1 MPEKISILFVC
12 LGNIC
17 RSTMAEG
24 IFRHLA
30 QKPEWKDKIGRID
43 SCGTGMSFCFLIFLI
58 ILQKCVH
65 VRNGRLSLGVPFFT
79 NFFCAFWAD
88 GKLIPPTAAYHT
100 GDSPDDRT
108 MATLEE
114 NGITDYHHSAR
125 RVRITFITTPPLY
138 SCALASC
145 LRHLTHACPLFRRVQ
160 ATHIHAIL
168 APCAKISHL
177 FFSLQFATSD
187 FEKFDY
193 IFAMD
198 RSNLSDLVRLQ
209 RGNPDAK
216 ARVMLFGEYSGAG
229 KAEIVND
236 PYYGGDAGFKCAFEQ
251 CTRFSQNF
259 LAEVVDGGGEKTASL

>member
-43 SCGTGMSFCFLIFLI
+43 SCGT
-58 ILQKCVH
+58 
-65 VRNGRLSLGVPFFT
+65 
-79 NFFCAFWAD
+79 
-88 GKLIPPTAAYHT
+88 AAYHT

-125 RVRITFITTPPLY
+125 R
-138 SCALASC
+138 
-145 LRHLTHACPLFRRVQ
+145 
-160 ATHIHAIL
+160 
-168 APCAKISHL
+168 
-177 FFSLQFATSD
+177 FATSD

-236 PYYGGDAGFKCAFEQ
+236 PYYGGDAGFKRAFEQ

-259 LAEVVDGGGEKTASL
+259 LAEVVAGGGEKTASL

>member
-1 MPEKISILFVC
+1 
-12 LGNIC
+12 
-17 RSTMAEG
+17 MAEG

-43 SCGTGMSFCFLIFLI
+43 SCGT
-58 ILQKCVH
+58 
-65 VRNGRLSLGVPFFT
+65 
-79 NFFCAFWAD
+79 
-88 GKLIPPTAAYHT
+88 AYHT

-125 RVRITFITTPPLY
+125 R
-138 SCALASC
+138 
-145 LRHLTHACPLFRRVQ
+145 
-160 ATHIHAIL
+160 
-168 APCAKISHL
+168 
-177 FFSLQFATSD
+177 FATSD

-236 PYYGGDAGFKCAFEQ
+236 PYYGGDAGFKRAFEQ

>member
-1 MPEKISILFVC
+1 MPEKTSVLFVC

-43 SCGTGMSFCFLIFLI
+43 SCGT
-58 ILQKCVH
+58 
-65 VRNGRLSLGVPFFT
+65 
-79 NFFCAFWAD
+79 
-88 GKLIPPTAAYHT
+88 AAYHT

-125 RVRITFITTPPLY
+125 R
-138 SCALASC
+138 
-145 LRHLTHACPLFRRVQ
+145 
-160 ATHIHAIL
+160 
-168 APCAKISHL
+168 
-177 FFSLQFATSD
+177 FATSD

-236 PYYGGDAGFKCAFEQ
+236 PYYGGDAGFKRAFEQ

>member
-1 MPEKISILFVC
+1 
-12 LGNIC
+12 
-17 RSTMAEG
+17 MAEG

-43 SCGTGMSFCFLIFLI
+43 SCG
-58 ILQKCVH
+58 
-65 VRNGRLSLGVPFFT
+65 
-79 NFFCAFWAD
+79 
-88 GKLIPPTAAYHT
+88 TAAYHT

-125 RVRITFITTPPLY
+125 R
-138 SCALASC
+138 
-145 LRHLTHACPLFRRVQ
+145 
-160 ATHIHAIL
+160 
-168 APCAKISHL
+168 
-177 FFSLQFATSD
+177 FATSD

-236 PYYGGDAGFKCAFEQ
+236 PYYGGDAGFKRAFEQ